1 MRLFVQEAAER
12 DILSQIEW
20 YASLGLGDI
29 ARRFQT
35 SVWAAID
42 SLSNMPNA
50 GAPKPS
56 CNAKLAGL
64 RSWPVRGFGEHN
76 VYYLAQFDRLTIIRV
91 LHDKRDIGSILDDQ
105 TVEYPPSDPP
115 S

>member
-1 MRLFVQEAAER
+1 VKLFVQEAAER

-20 YASLGLGDI
+20 YASLGLSDI

-42 SLSNMPNA
+42 SLLNMPNA

-56 CNAKLAGL
+56 RNPTLAGL

-76 VYYLAQFDRLTIIRV
+76 IYYLAQPGRLTIVRV

-105 TVEYPPSDPP
+105 NLEHPSSDPP